1 MLTVKRM
8 SHYMACILMSPRLWR
23 AIIDRVLV
31 GFTVLFIL
39 MLAQETIERTHVI
52 DAFAYAMAE
61 LINQI
66 KIGRFKL

>member
-1 MLTVKRM
+1 MRALKFAA
-8 SHYMACILMSPRLWR
+8 HYIICLLMRPRFWKL
-23 AIIDRVLV
+23 IIDRVLV
-31 GFTVLFIL
+31 ALTVLFIL
-39 MLAQETIERTHVI
+39 MIAQETIERTHVV

>member
-1 MLTVKRM
+1 MR
-8 SHYMACILMSPRLWR
+8 PRFWKL
-23 AIIDRVLV
+23 IIDRVLV
-31 GFTVLFIL
+31 ALTVLFIL
-39 MLAQETIERTHVI
+39 MIAQETIERTHVV